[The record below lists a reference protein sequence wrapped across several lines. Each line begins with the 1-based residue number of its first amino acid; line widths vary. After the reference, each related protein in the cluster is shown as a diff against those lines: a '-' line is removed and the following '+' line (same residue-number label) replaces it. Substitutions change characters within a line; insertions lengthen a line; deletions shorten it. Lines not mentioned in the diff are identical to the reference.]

1 MFFIGGNYPFAVATR
16 VVLNHKRAS
25 SIYFWCIAF
34 CDCKLSTKTITYGS
48 HGCLKVQMMG
58 LVRVNEKESE
68 RQAFSSRLKDTL
80 RHTGRTVS
88 PTGLAQEFNLYHRG
102 PKVHM
107 HSCRKWLQA
116 ESIPT
121 QEKLVILARMLG
133 VAPDWLRYGVET
145 TLAREPGL
153 NAYVPDPADLSL
165 LAAIQQL
172 SKRDKQVVQSLIL
185 QMLKI
190 NPPQKSTE

>member
-1 MFFIGGNYPFAVATR
+1 MAVGGVHDKDR
-16 VVLNHKRAS
+16 
-25 SIYFWCIAF
+25 
-34 CDCKLSTKTITYGS
+34 
-48 HGCLKVQMMG
+48 
-58 LVRVNEKESE
+58 E
-68 RQAFSSRLKDTL
+68 RQAFTSRLIEML
-80 RHTGRTVS
+80 RHTGRAVS
-88 PTGLAQEFNLYHRG
+88 PTSLAREFNLHFSG
-102 PKVHM
+102 PKIHM

>member
-1 MFFIGGNYPFAVATR
+1 MRSGGAND
-16 VVLNHKRAS
+16 K
-25 SIYFWCIAF
+25 
-34 CDCKLSTKTITYGS
+34 DK
-48 HGCLKVQMMG
+48 
-58 LVRVNEKESE
+58 E
-68 RQAFSSRLKDTL
+68 RQAFSSRLMDAL
-80 RHTGRTVS
+80 RHTGRQISATR
-88 PTGLAQEFNLYHRG
+88 LAQEFNLHYNG

-133 VAPDWLRYGVET
+133 VSPDWLRYGVDST
-145 TLAREPGL
+145 IAREPSL

-172 SKRDKQVVQSLIL
+172 GDRDKRVVQGLIL
-185 QMLKI
+185 HMLK
-190 NPPQKSTE
+190 NA